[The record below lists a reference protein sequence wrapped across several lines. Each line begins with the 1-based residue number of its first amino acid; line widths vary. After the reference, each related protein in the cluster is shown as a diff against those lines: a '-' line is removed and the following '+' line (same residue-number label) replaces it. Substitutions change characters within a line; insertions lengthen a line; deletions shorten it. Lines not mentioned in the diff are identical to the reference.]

1 MPSRLPRPLP
11 LALASLL
18 ACAGA
23 WAQGPSSQ
31 PPAQSAA
38 YAPAA
43 GARAGAVGEVTLA
56 VGPATRTSADGVPEP
71 VQRGTRVMPGDR
83 LDTAEGGMVHV
94 RFIDGALVS
103 LRPASRLWVE
113 DYRYDPRQVSQS
125 MVKFRLEQGVARA
138 ISGAAAEGAKE
149 RFRLN
154 TPLVAI
160 GVRGT
165 DFVVRTSEQATT
177 ASVNQGAIVMAPF
190 DSGCLAQ
197 ALGPCS
203 SPGARLLS
211 ADMGHVLVEFRP
223 QLNQPEIRP
232 MSSTMLA
239 RGDGPEAPQAAA
251 APGASTT
258 VAVRSSQPAPDDA
271 LSAALVQGLVRTA
284 SVTSVDVTPPALMWG
299 RWSDAAMAGDI
310 SVASAQAAQAR
321 SVTVG
326 DSNYG
331 LYRAENGSSTLV
343 PGLGAYNFSL
353 QQSSAQFNGA
363 TGVVAAAVQGGQLSI
378 DFVNRAFSTSLS
390 VSSQP
395 TGVVSLSGAGFVR
408 EDGIFVDR
416 SVAGQAIAGATALD
430 GKTAGYLFEKAAA
443 GGTLSGIT
451 LWSRP

>member
-1 MPSRLPRPLP
+1 MPSRFSRSLP

-23 WAQGPSSQ
+23 WAQGIPSQ
-31 PPAQSAA
+31 TTA
-38 YAPAA
+38 YAPVT
-43 GARAGAVGEVTLA
+43 GARAAAVGEVTLA
-56 VGPATRTSADGVPEP
+56 VGPATRTSSDGVPEP
-71 VQRGTRVMPGDR
+71 VQRGTRILPGDR
-83 LDTAEGGMVHV
+83 LDTAEGGMIHV

-125 MVKFRLEQGVARA
+125 LVKFRLEQGVARA

-165 DFVVRTSEQATT
+165 DFVVRTSPQATT
-177 ASVNQGAIVMAPF
+177 AAVNQGAIIMAPF

-197 ALGPCS
+197 ALGPCT
-203 SPGARLLS
+203 SPDARLLS

-223 QLNQPEIRP
+223 QVTQPEIRP

-239 RGDGPEAPQAAA
+239 RGEVPEGPQSAA
-251 APGASTT
+251 APTQTA
-258 VAVRSSQPAPDDA
+258 APVRSSQPAPDDA

-284 SVTSVDVTPPALMWG
+284 SAGPTEAAPPLPPPALMWG
-299 RWSDAAMAGDI
+299 RWNEPALAGDI
-310 SVASAQAAQAR
+310 AVARTQAAEGR

-326 DSNYG
+326 DGNYA
-331 LYRAENGSSTLV
+331 LYRADNASGSLAT
-343 PGLGAYNFSL
+343 GLGAYDFSL

-363 TGVVAAAVQGGQLSI
+363 SGAVAAAVQGGQLHI
-378 DFVNRAFSTSLS
+378 DFVSRAFNTSLN
-390 VSSQP
+390 VSSQS
-395 TGVVSLSGAGFVR
+395 TGVVRLSGAGFVR
-408 EDGIFVDR
+408 DDGIFVDR
-416 SVAGQAIAGATALD
+416 SVAGQAIAGAAALD
-430 GKTAGYLFEKAAA
+430 GKSAGYLFEKAAA
-443 GGTLSGIT
+443 GGTLTGIT